1 MRLDVKE
8 CVMFRNGLGR
18 ISCPVPCDAR
28 VGSWFTSYRNWMDE
42 WISVLWLP
50 CCFVL
55 LFSDWLLYEV
65 ASYYVWYLSIICRV
79 CFFCRNSKTTESHTI
94 TLFLA
99 AQFRRNC
106 IVSVGEEAQSQ
117 ESSYSIAICLFFLLL
132 LFFFFGPLYWCAFEE
147 MRVCVRVHE
156 AVMVGCSLSEPMR
169 GVSLWLVWHQKRPL
183 LVWSG
188 VHDLISVAF
197 QRGSTDAPEG
207 N

>member
-1 MRLDVKE
+1 MNE
-8 CVMFRNGLGR
+8 C
-18 ISCPVPCDAR
+18 
-28 VGSWFTSYRNWMDE
+28 
-42 WISVLWLP
+42 VLWLP